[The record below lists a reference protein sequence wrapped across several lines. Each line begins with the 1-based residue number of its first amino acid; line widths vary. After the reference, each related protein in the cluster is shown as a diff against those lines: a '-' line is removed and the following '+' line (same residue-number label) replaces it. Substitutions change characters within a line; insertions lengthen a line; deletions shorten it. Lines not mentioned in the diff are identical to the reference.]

1 MDKEQKLFNLNHAR
15 EINLIKGIVIAIV
28 FIAVMAWAGTG
39 TFPY

>member
-15 EINLIKGIVIAIV
+15 KINLIKGIVITIV
-28 FIAVMAWAGTG
+28 FITAMVWAGG